1 MPAHSVAFTDDL
13 KPMAAATDVVA
24 YVHAPGTRLRDRWT
38 AKGRTYDVN
47 VYGRLRDD
55 PSPRGA

>member
-1 MPAHSVAFTDDL
+1 
-13 KPMAAATDVVA
+13 MAAATDVVA
-24 YVHAPGTRLRDRWT
+24 YVHAPGTRLRDRGT

-55 PSPRGA
+55 PPPRGA